1 LGFLRDHLAAEHAAI
16 QAGVPLEGR
25 CLWSLLDSFEWSA
38 GSTERWGIVRVD
50 FGTQQRTPKDSA
62 MWYSQ
67 VIAANAVT
75 T

>member
-1 LGFLRDHLAAEHAAI
+1 M
-16 QAGVPLEGR
+16 PLEGR
-25 CLWSLLDSFEWSA
+25 CLWSLLASFEWRA
-38 GSTERWGIVRVD
+38 GYTERWGIVRVD

-62 MWYSQ
+62 AWHSQ